1 MWRKLQK
8 LVANMEKM
16 GLGWWGN
23 SFSEDFV
30 SHVSVSVFYLLSSVY
45 SSFKGTVTS
54 SESTDDSSIVFNE
67 L

>member
-1 MWRKLQK
+1 
-8 LVANMEKM
+8 M

-23 SFSEDFV
+23 SFGEDFV